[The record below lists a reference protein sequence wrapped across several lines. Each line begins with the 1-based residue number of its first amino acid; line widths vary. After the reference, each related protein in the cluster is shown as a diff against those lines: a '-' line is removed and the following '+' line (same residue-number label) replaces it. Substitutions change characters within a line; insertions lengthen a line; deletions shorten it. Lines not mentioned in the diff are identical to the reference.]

1 MAGILIMSYQQKAMN
16 LFQTIIQDSELI
28 EVLQAAIKIQAM
40 LVLFSADDLVAL
52 HETIRTHSYGFDN
65 DYQQALLNLIRKA
78 ENGDLD

>member
-1 MAGILIMSYQQKAMN
+1 MSYQQKAIN
-16 LFQTIIQDSELI
+16 LYQTIRQDGELI

-40 LVLFSADDLVAL
+40 LVLFSAEDLAAL
-52 HETIRTHSYGFDN
+52 HETIRLHSYGFDT

>member
-1 MAGILIMSYQQKAMN
+1 MSYQQKAMN
-16 LFQTIIQDSELI
+16 LFQTIRQDSDLI

-40 LVLFSADDLVAL
+40 LSLFSADDLAAL
-52 HETIRTHSYGFDN
+52 HETIRVNNYGFEC